1 MGHGKE
7 TPRQQM
13 IGLMYLFL
21 TCMLAL
27 NVSKDVLDS
36 FVLVSESLGK
46 TVKNYETK
54 NQKVYDEFE
63 KQLTINENKVRPWK
77 DKADGFKELTDS
89 LCNLIENYKKG
100 FLTLAENSNVEN
112 VIKGDRYVI
121 DSMNSKDNIDFGGQY
136 FILEGRGE
144 ILKGKLNEYRD
155 AALALI
161 PESEISII
169 DGIKGTLNTDSHT
182 DKEGAIHTWE
192 ARTFEHIPAVADIVM
207 LDKLKTDIKNI
218 ETDVINYLFKQISAG
233 DFKFN
238 ALSATVIPNSNY
250 VMRGNEY
257 TATVFLAAFDSTQA
271 PEILV
276 GSYKKNG
283 PENYEMVGA
292 YETLTVTRGKGV
304 YKKVASSLGERKW
317 GGLIRITRPD
327 GTVSSYP
334 FEESYQ
340 VAEPSLVISPTK
352 MNVFYYGVENPVA
365 ISVPGIPADKI
376 KVSIPDGGATI
387 KKVGSSYEVKPTK
400 RNGTVSVAVAAEID
414 GKPKNMGSM
423 LFRIKTIPEPK
434 AKVMGYSSGNIE
446 KTILSAASGVQA
458 DLEDFVFDLKFK
470 ITKYPVTTT
479 VSGGLTKE
487 IKKTGG
493 TFDNEVKTLIKG
505 LKANSKLIIE
515 DIEAVGP
522 DGVPRALSP
531 IVFKVK

>member
-36 FVLVSESLGK
+36 FVLVTESLTK
-46 TVKNYETK
+46 TVDNYKTK

-77 DKADGFKELTDS
+77 DKADAFKALTDS
-89 LCNLIENYKKG
+89 LYNQIEGYKKG
-100 FLTLAENSNVEN
+100 FITLAEGSNVVN
-112 VIKGDRYVI
+112 VIKDDRYVL
-121 DSMNSKDNIDFGGQY
+121 DSLNSKDNIDFGGQY
-136 FILEGRGE
+136 FIMEKRGE
-144 ILKGKLNEYRD
+144 ALKAKMEEYRTS
-155 AALALI
+155 ALSLI
-161 PESEISII
+161 PESEVSII
-169 DGIKGTLNTDSHT
+169 DNILTTLNTESHT
-182 DKEGAIHTWE
+182 DGEGTIHTWE
-192 ARTFEHIPAVADIVM
+192 MRTFEHIPVVADIVM
-207 LDKLKTDIKNI
+207 LEKLKTDIKNV
-218 ETDVINYLFKQISAG
+218 ETDVINYLFSQISAG

-238 ALSATVIPNSNY
+238 ALSATVIPNSSY

-283 PENYEMVGA
+283 PEDYEMVGA
-292 YETLTVTRGKGV
+292 YETLTVTKGKGV

-317 GGLIRITRPD
+317 GGLIRVPRPD

-334 FEESYQ
+334 FEEAYQ

-352 MNVFYYGVENPVA
+352 MNVFYYGIENPVA
-365 ISVPGIPADKI
+365 ISVPGIPSDKLR
-376 KVSIPDGGATI
+376 VSLPEGGATI
-387 KKVGSSYEVKPTK
+387 KKSGSGYEVKPTK
-400 RNGTVSVAVAAEID
+400 RSGTVNVSVSAEID
-414 GKPKNMGSM
+414 GKQKNMGSM

-434 AKVMGYSSGNIE
+434 AKVMGYSSGTIE
-446 KTILSAASGVQA
+446 KAVLSAATGVQA

-470 ITKYPVTTT
+470 ITKYTVTTT
-479 VSGGLTKE
+479 VSGGMTKE
-487 IKKTGG
+487 LAKKGG
-493 TFDNEVKTLIKG
+493 SFDNEVKTLIKG
-505 LKANSKLIIE
+505 LKNNSKLIIE

-522 DGVPRALSP
+522 DGVPRSLSP

>member
-36 FVLVSESLGK
+36 FVLVSESLEK
-46 TVKNYETK
+46 TVDNYKTK

-77 DKADGFKELTDS
+77 DKADKIKALTDS
-89 LCNLIENYKKG
+89 LYNQIEGYKIG
-100 FLTLAENSNVEN
+100 FITLAEGSNVEN
-112 VIKGDRYVI
+112 VIKPGRFVL
-121 DSMNSKDNIDFGGQY
+121 DSLNSKDNIDFGGQY

-144 ILKGKLNEYRD
+144 ALRGKIEEYKA
-155 AALALI
+155 AALSVI
-161 PESEISII
+161 PESEVSII
-169 DGIKGTLNTDSHT
+169 NNIETALNTETHVT
-182 DKEGAIHTWE
+182 KEGVVHSWE
-192 ARTFEHIPAVADIVM
+192 SRTFEHVPAIADIVM
-207 LDKLKTDIKNI
+207 LEKLKTDIKNV

-257 TATVFLAAFDSTQA
+257 SATIFLAAFDSTQA

-317 GGLIRITRPD
+317 GGLIRIPRPD
-327 GTVSSYP
+327 GTVSCYP

-352 MNVFYYGVENPVA
+352 MNVFYYGIENPVA
-365 ISVPGIPADKI
+365 ISVPGIPSDKI

-387 KKVGSSYEVKPTK
+387 KKVGNGYEVKPTK
-400 RNGTVSVAVAAEID
+400 RNGTVNVAVAAEID

-434 AKVMGYSSGNIE
+434 AKVMGYSSGTIE
-446 KTILSAASGVQA
+446 KAVLSAANGVQA

-470 ITKYPVTTT
+470 ITKYTVATT
-479 VSGGLTKE
+479 VNGMTKE
-487 IKKTGG
+487 IAKKGG
-493 TFDNEVKTLIKG
+493 AFDAEVKSLIKG
-505 LKANSKLIIE
+505 MKSNSKLSIE

-531 IVFKVK
+531 IIFKVK

>member
-1 MGHGKE
+1 M
-7 TPRQQM
+7 
-13 IGLMYLFL
+13 
-21 TCMLAL
+21 
-27 NVSKDVLDS
+27 
-36 FVLVSESLGK
+36 
-46 TVKNYETK
+46 
-54 NQKVYDEFE
+54 
-63 KQLTINENKVRPWK
+63 
-77 DKADGFKELTDS
+77 
-89 LCNLIENYKKG
+89 
-100 FLTLAENSNVEN
+100 AEGSNVEN
-112 VIKGDRYVI
+112 VIKADNRYVL
-121 DSMNSKDNIDFGGQY
+121 DSLNSKDNIDLGGQY

-144 ILKGKLNEYRD
+144 QLKNKIEEYKN

-161 PESEISII
+161 PAEETSIVGNIESS
-169 DGIKGTLNTDSHT
+169 LNTETHVT
-182 DKEGAIHTWE
+182 KEGVVHTWE
-192 ARTFEHIPAVADIVM
+192 SNTFEHVPVIADIVM
-207 LDKLKTDIKNI
+207 LEKLKTDIKNV

-283 PENYEMVGA
+283 PEDYEMVGA
-292 YETLTVTRGKGV
+292 YETLTVTKGKGV

-317 GGLIRITRPD
+317 GGLIRVPRPD

-376 KVSIPDGGATI
+376 KVSIPDGNATI
-387 KKVGSSYEVKPTK
+387 KKVGNGYEVKPTK
-400 RNGTVSVAVAAEID
+400 RGGTVNVAVAAEID
-414 GKPKNMGSM
+414 GKPKSMGSM
-423 LFRIKTIPEPK
+423 LFRVKTIPEPK

-446 KTILSAASGVQA
+446 KAVLSAASGVQA

-470 ITKYPVTTT
+470 ITKYTVTTT
-479 VSGGLTKE
+479 VSGGMTKE
-487 IKKTGG
+487 IAKKGG

-505 LKANSKLIIE
+505 LKSNSKLIIE

>member
-36 FVLVSESLGK
+36 FVLVSESLER
-46 TVKNYETK
+46 TVSNYKTK

-77 DKADGFKELTDS
+77 EKADSFKTLTDS
-89 LCNLIENYKKG
+89 LYNLIESYKIG

-144 ILKGKLNEYRD
+144 ILRGKINEYRE

-161 PESEISII
+161 PESEVSIV
-169 DGIKGTLNTDSHT
+169 DGIKGTLNTDTHT
-182 DKEGAIHTWE
+182 DGEGAVHTWE

-207 LDKLKTDIKNI
+207 LEKLKTDIKNV

-238 ALSATVIPNSNY
+238 ALSATVIANSNY
-250 VMRGNEY
+250 VMRGSDY
-257 TATVFLAAFDSTQA
+257 SATVFLAAFDSTQA

-276 GSYKKNG
+276 GSYKKKG
-283 PENYEMVGA
+283 PEEYEMVGA
-292 YETLTVTRGKGV
+292 YETLKVEGGRGI
-304 YKKVASSLGERKW
+304 YKKLASSLGERKW

-327 GTVSSYP
+327 GTVSCYP

-352 MNVFYYGVENPVA
+352 MNVFYYGIDNPVS
-365 ISVPGIPADKI
+365 ISVPGVPSNKL
-376 KVSIPDGGATI
+376 KVSVPGGGATI
-387 KKVGSSYEVKPTK
+387 KAAGNGYMVKPTQ
-400 RNGTVSVAVAAEID
+400 RSGTVKIAVAAEIN
-414 GKPKNMGSM
+414 GKVQNMGSM
-423 LFRIKTIPEPK
+423 EFRLKTIPTPK
-434 AKVMGYSSGNIE
+434 AKVMGKESGQINKSVLSS
-446 KTILSAASGVQA
+446 APGVTA
-458 DLEDFVFDLKFK
+458 VLEDFAFDLKYK
-470 ITKYPVTTT
+470 VTKYTVTTT
-479 VSGGLTKE
+479 INGMTTEKQKKGSEFDAE
-487 IKKTGG
+487 IR
-493 TFDNEVKTLIKG
+493 NLIKN

-522 DGVPRALSP
+522 DGTPRALSP

>member
-36 FVLVSESLGK
+36 FVLVSESLEK
-46 TVKNYETK
+46 TVDNYKTK

-77 DKADGFKELTDS
+77 DKADKIKALTDS
-89 LCNLIENYKKG
+89 LYNQIEGYKIG
-100 FLTLAENSNVEN
+100 FITLAEGSNVEN
-112 VIKGDRYVI
+112 VIKPGRYVL
-121 DSMNSKDNIDFGGQY
+121 DSLNSKDNIDFGGQY

-144 ILKGKLNEYRD
+144 VLRGKIEEYKA
-155 AALALI
+155 AALSLI
-161 PESEISII
+161 PESETSII
-169 DGIKGTLNTDSHT
+169 NNIESALNTETHI
-182 DKEGAIHTWE
+182 KEGEVHSWE
-192 ARTFEHIPAVADIVM
+192 SRTFEHVPAIADIVM
-207 LDKLKTDIKNI
+207 LEKLKTDIKNV

-257 TATVFLAAFDSTQA
+257 TATIFLAAFDSTQA

-292 YETLTVTRGKGV
+292 YETLTVTSGKGV

-317 GGLIRITRPD
+317 GGLIRIPRPD

-352 MNVFYYGVENPVA
+352 MNVFYYGIENPVA
-365 ISVPGIPADKI
+365 ISVPGIPSDKI

-387 KKVGSSYEVKPTK
+387 KKVGNSYEVKPTK
-400 RNGTVSVAVAAEID
+400 RNGTVNVAVAAEID
-414 GKPKNMGSM
+414 GKNKSMGSM

-434 AKVMGYSSGNIE
+434 AKVMGYSSGKIE
-446 KTILSAASGVQA
+446 KAVLSAATGVQA

-470 ITKYPVTTT
+470 ISKYTVTTT
-479 VSGGLTKE
+479 VSGGMTKE
-487 IKKTGG
+487 IHKTGG
-493 TFDNEVKTLIKG
+493 TFDAEVKSLIKG
-505 LKANSKLIIE
+505 LKTNAKLLIE

-522 DGVPRALSP
+522 DGVPRSLSP
-531 IVFKVK
+531 IVFTVK

>member
-36 FVLVSESLGK
+36 FVLVSESLEK
-46 TVKNYETK
+46 TVDNYKTK

-77 DKADGFKELTDS
+77 EKADKVKALTDS
-89 LCNLIENYKKG
+89 LYNQIEGYKVG
-100 FLTLAENSNVEN
+100 FITLAEGSNVEN
-112 VIKGDRYVI
+112 VIKPGRFVL
-121 DSMNSKDNIDFGGQY
+121 DSLNSKDNIDLGGQY
-136 FILEGRGE
+136 FILEGRGAE
-144 ILKGKLNEYRD
+144 LKTKIEEYK
-155 AALALI
+155 AATLSLV
-161 PESEISII
+161 PESEVSII
-169 DGIKGTLNTDSHT
+169 NNIEGALNTETHVS
-182 DKEGAIHTWE
+182 KEGVVHTWE
-192 ARTFEHIPAVADIVM
+192 SRTFEHVPAIADIVM
-207 LDKLKTDIKNI
+207 LEKLKTDIKNV

-257 TATVFLAAFDSTQA
+257 SATIFLAAFDSTQA

-276 GSYKKNG
+276 GSYKKTG
-283 PENYEMVGA
+283 PESYEMVGA

-317 GGLIRITRPD
+317 GGLIRIPRPD

-334 FEESYQ
+334 FEEAYQ

-400 RNGTVSVAVAAEID
+400 RSGTVSVAVAAEID

-470 ITKYPVTTT
+470 ITKYTVTTT
-479 VSGGLTKE
+479 VSGGMTKE

>member
-36 FVLVSESLGK
+36 FVLVSESLEK
-46 TVKNYETK
+46 TVDNYKTK

-77 DKADGFKELTDS
+77 EKADKIKALTDS
-89 LCNLIENYKKG
+89 LYNQIEGYKIG
-100 FLTLAENSNVEN
+100 FITLAEGSNVEN
-112 VIKGDRYVI
+112 VIKPGRFVL
-121 DSMNSKDNIDFGGQY
+121 DSLNSKDNIDFGGQY

-144 ILKGKLNEYRD
+144 ALRGKIEEYKA
-155 AALALI
+155 AALSLI
-161 PESEISII
+161 PESEPSII
-169 DGIKGTLNTDSHT
+169 NNIENALNTETHVT
-182 DKEGAIHTWE
+182 KEGEVHSWE
-192 ARTFEHIPAVADIVM
+192 SRTFEHVPAIADIVM
-207 LDKLKTDIKNI
+207 LEKLKTDIKNV

-257 TATVFLAAFDSTQA
+257 SATIFLAAFDSTQA

-317 GGLIRITRPD
+317 GGLIRIPRPD
-327 GTVSSYP
+327 GTVSCYP

-352 MNVFYYGVENPVA
+352 MNVFYYGIENPVA
-365 ISVPGIPADKI
+365 ISVPGIPSDKI

-387 KKVGSSYEVKPTK
+387 KKVGNGYEVKPTK
-400 RNGTVSVAVAAEID
+400 RNGTVNVAVAAEID

-434 AKVMGYSSGNIE
+434 AKVMGYSSGTIE
-446 KTILSAASGVQA
+446 KAVLSAANGVQA

-470 ITKYPVTTT
+470 ITKYTVATT
-479 VSGGLTKE
+479 VNGMTKE
-487 IKKTGG
+487 IAKKGG
-493 TFDNEVKTLIKG
+493 AFDAEVKSLIKG
-505 LKANSKLIIE
+505 MKSNSKLSIE

-531 IVFKVK
+531 IIFKVK